1 MADETDTSGLES
13 ETDNV
18 IPSETD
24 TPFEWDYFDPD
35 EDQPDTEEVTADE
48 GTEDEAGETEEQP
61 EPEGEEDSEET
72 AEDQPPAE
80 ASPDAV
86 VRLADGTETTV
97 AELTK
102 GHMRQADYTRK
113 SQELST
119 QRQTVSEQASQLENT
134 LNAFIDHLS
143 AIVPAMPDANLAYSD
158 PQRFNAQKAQHDAA
172 MAKVQELIQLGN
184 TPKQVQQ
191 GMSDTDRR
199 DLIARENQSLV
210 EMFPETGTKDGRERF
225 FGDVQQVAHELG
237 FSNEELTSQTDHRL
251 FALAHWAK
259 KGMEAEKARSTA
271 KAKVQKAKPAAA
283 PSKPGQPA
291 RNANRN
297 RDAMKKLGR
306 SGSMKDALAVDFD

>member
-1 MADETDTSGLES
+1 MENEINNLAEAGTEPVESSDYDTSEPL
-13 ETDNV
+13 TY
-18 IPSETD
+18 
-24 TPFEWDYFDPD
+24 WDPD
-35 EDQPDTEEVTADE
+35 EDEQDTPEEQDGE
-48 GTEDEAGETEEQP
+48 ETEDEAGETEEQP
-61 EPEGEEDSEET
+61 EPEDGEEDSEET

-143 AIVPAMPDANLAYSD
+143 AIVPAMPDANMAYSD

-184 TPKQVQQ
+184 TPKEVQQ

-199 DLIARENQSLV
+199 DLIARENQNLA
-210 EMFPETGTKDGRERF
+210 EMFPETGTQDGRAKF

-237 FSNEELTSQTDHRL
+237 FSNEELSQQTDHRL

-259 KGMEAEKARSTA
+259 KGMEADKAKTTA

-283 PSKPGQPA
+283 PNKPGQPA